1 MGSKAS
7 ITKAQIVDVA
17 YERARE
23 HGLGSLTV
31 RAVADA
37 CGVATGTIYN
47 HVVDIAA
54 LRTEVLQRFWSR
66 AVADAKLDECARDAG
81 TALEF
86 CRRLSEALEQTLRG
100 FRDNWLRDLGGL
112 DARTRMR
119 AAEAERACF
128 EDLRG
133 HVRHAFELDP
143 NISEDVRRSVDMGAV
158 GDFVWASLLEGVKRG
173 DGSCETLFSLLGF
186 ALYRA

>member
-158 GDFVWASLLEGVKRG
+158 GDFVWTSLLEGVKRG
-173 DGSCETLFSLLGF
+173 DGSCETLFSLLGL

>member
-7 ITKAQIVDVA
+7 ITKAQIDDVA

-23 HGLGSLTV
+23 NGLGSLTV

-66 AVADAKLDECARDAG
+66 AVAGAKLDECARDAG

-119 AAEAERACF
+119 AAEAGRSAQRRYGRGGRLCMGVAARRGQAWRRVVRDALFAARARAVPG
-128 EDLRG
+128 LAAAR
-133 HVRHAFELDP
+133 P
-143 NISEDVRRSVDMGAV
+143 PRSV
-158 GDFVWASLLEGVKRG
+158 
-173 DGSCETLFSLLGF
+173 
-186 ALYRA
+186 RAAG

>member
-1 MGSKAS
+1 MESKAS

-23 HGLGSLTV
+23 RFGSLTV

-66 AVADAKLDECARDAG
+66 AVAGAKLDDGAAG
-81 TALEF
+81 CGDRPGVLPQA
-86 CRRLSEALEQTLRG
+86 LRG
-100 FRDNWLRDLGGL
+100 
-112 DARTRMR
+112 
-119 AAEAERACF
+119 AEA
-128 EDLRG
+128 DT
-133 HVRHAFELDP
+133 
-143 NISEDVRRSVDMGAV
+143 S
-158 GDFVWASLLEGVKRG
+158 GVPG
-173 DGSCETLFSLLGF
+173 
-186 ALYRA
+186 